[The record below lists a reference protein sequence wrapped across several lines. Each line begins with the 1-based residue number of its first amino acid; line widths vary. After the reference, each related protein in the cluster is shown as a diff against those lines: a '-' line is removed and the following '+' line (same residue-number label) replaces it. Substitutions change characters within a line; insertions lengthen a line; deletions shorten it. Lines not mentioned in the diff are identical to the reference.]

1 MQKMLD
7 TQETQEDRKP
17 EFNQCSQLLKPEDVR
32 NARLKYKQL
41 LMTHADPFEFMLSM
55 QRDLQIALSHKN
67 PINKDPS
74 DLRTIGEKFE
84 WLRDNKQS
92 FDDEYK
98 EIVDA
103 LPGMSQP
110 SKDRSAVWKKWK
122 AKYSDIR
129 ARSFKDLTDD
139 DIIELKMELTDSF
152 HFFMNMFFA
161 LDMTAEDMF
170 TYYYIKN
177 AENHNRAKNGY

>member
-1 MQKMLD
+1 MN
-7 TQETQEDRKP
+7 TQNTQNTP
-17 EFNQCSQLLKPEDVR
+17 EFNQCAGLLKPEDVR
-32 NARLKYKQL
+32 DASLKYKEL
-41 LMTHADPFEFMLSM
+41 LMTGKDPFEYMLNM
-55 QRDLQIALSHKN
+55 QRDLQIALSKKN

-92 FDDEYK
+92 LDDEYR
-98 EIVDA
+98 EIIDA
-103 LPGMSQP
+103 LPGMSLP
-110 SKDRSAVWKKWK
+110 AKDRSAVWKKWK

-129 ARSFKDLTDD
+129 SRTFKDLTDD
-139 DIIELKMELTDSF
+139 DIIELKMELCDFF
-152 HFFMNMFFA
+152 HFVQNLFFA

-177 AENHNRAKNGY
+177 AENHNRAKTGY

>member
-1 MQKMLD
+1 MFTTK
-7 TQETQEDRKP
+7 QENAP
-17 EFNQCSQLLKPEDVR
+17 EFNSCASLINIKDLTDAQ
-32 NARLKYKQL
+32 LKYKEL
-41 LMTHADPFEFMLSM
+41 LMTGHDPFEYMLGM
-55 QRDLQIALSHKN
+55 QYDLQIALSKKN

-92 FDDEYK
+92 FDDEFR

-103 LPGMSQP
+103 LPGMNTP
-110 SKDRSAVWKKWK
+110 AKDRSAVWKKWK

-129 ARSFKDLTDD
+129 SKTFKDLSEDEL
-139 DIIELKMELTDSF
+139 IELKFEITDSF

-161 LDMTAEDMF
+161 LDMTAEEMF
-170 TYYYIKN
+170 YYYYIKN
-177 AENHNRAKNGY
+177 AENHSRAKNGY